1 MTSKPDKILYTAHA
15 TATGGREGTAKSDT
29 GELDVKLA
37 APKELG
43 GTGSKGANPE
53 QMFAAGYAA
62 CFLSAMKL
70 AAGEKNINLAD
81 DTSIDASVGI
91 GPHPSGKGF
100 ALQVDMDVHTPGIEK
115 DQAEEIINMA
125 HQLCPYSHATRGN
138 VEVNFRAV

>member
-115 DQAEEIINMA
+115 D
-125 HQLCPYSHATRGN
+125 
-138 VEVNFRAV
+138 